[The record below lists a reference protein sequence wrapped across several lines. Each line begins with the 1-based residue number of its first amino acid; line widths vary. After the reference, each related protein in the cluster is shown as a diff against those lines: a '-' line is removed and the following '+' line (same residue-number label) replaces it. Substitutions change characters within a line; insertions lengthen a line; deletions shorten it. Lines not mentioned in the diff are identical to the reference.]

1 MVALNQLVLVC
12 LAYVAGLFAVAFL
25 AERMALRGRGGRFLR
40 SPLIYTL
47 SLSIYCT
54 AWTFYGAVGYAAR
67 SGLEYVTIYLGPSLV
82 MIGWWWLLRRLVRVG
97 RSQRVT
103 SIADLISSRYGKSNL
118 LAICVTLM
126 AVIGV
131 TPYIALQ
138 LQSVVLSLS
147 IFAMPEAVATGD
159 LPGGTEQTAA
169 FNPIRSAFWVALGL
183 ALFTVLFGTRNLNVN
198 ERHHGVVIAVAVEAV
213 VKLAALL
220 AVGIFVVWGL
230 AGGLEETF
238 ARIDAS
244 PIGAWEV
251 ERSRWATL
259 TFLSAAA
266 FLCLPRMFQ
275 VMVVENDDERY
286 LQIAS
291 WAFPLYLMLMSLFVV
306 PIAVVGLDLLP
317 PGSNPD
323 LFVLSLP
330 LSQGQ
335 NGLAML
341 SFLGGFSSATSMVIV
356 ATLALSTMVSNH
368 IVMPVWLAFRQQ
380 GATQSGDVRNVVILA
395 RRLSI
400 LLIISLGFFYYQFSG
415 GSAALAAIG
424 TISFGG
430 VAQFLPAVLGGLF
443 WRGATRTGALC
454 GLGVGFALWV
464 FTMLL
469 PSFGVGAP
477 LSARVF
483 EEGLLGLGLLR
494 PTALFGVE
502 GLDPTVHAVVW
513 SLALNGLTLFLV
525 SVFTFP
531 DPIERL
537 QGAQFVN
544 VLEHAGQARS
554 WTASVAGS
562 EDLMIMAQRILGAR
576 EAQAFFRR
584 EARAQG
590 LSGGLP
596 EPTPAF
602 VQGLER
608 ELAASVGA
616 ATAHAMV
623 GQIVGGTSVSVQDL
637 LAVADE
643 SAQMLEYSSQLEAKS
658 RELSETAAQLRA
670 ANEKLT
676 QLSVQKDNFL
686 SQISHELRTPMT
698 SIRSFSEI
706 LRDAEGLG
714 EADKSRYASI
724 IHAEALRLT
733 RLLDDLIDLSVMEN
747 GQVSLHLAS
756 DSLDAMLRRAA
767 TTSLTGVSRP
777 LTIDFPEGAEAVRVH
792 TDLDRLVQVFINL
805 ITNAQKYCRAE
816 APALRILLHR
826 GAEGLHLDFIDNGPG
841 IGPEERTVIFEKFA
855 RLAGEVGEGA
865 GLGLAICQEIMH
877 RLGGAIAYLPT
888 AKGTGFRVS
897 LPNAALEPVP
907 GAAPVSVA
915 S

>member
-1 MVALNQLVLVC
+1 MVSLNQLIFVC
-12 LAYVAGLFAVAFL
+12 LLYVAGLFLVAFL
-25 AERMALRGRGGRFLR
+25 AERAALRGQGGWLLR
-40 SPLIYTL
+40 SPLVYTL

-67 SGLEYVTIYLGPSLV
+67 SGLEYLTIYLGPSLV
-82 MIGWWWLLRRLVRVG
+82 MIGWWWILRRLVRIG

-103 SIADLISSRYGKSNL
+103 SIADLISSRYGKSNT
-118 LAICVTLM
+118 LAIVVTIM

-138 LQSVVLSLS
+138 LQSVVLSLT
-147 IFAMPEAVATGD
+147 IFAAPDTALV
-159 LPGGTEQTAA
+159 GTEHEVINRGQA
-169 FNPIRSAFWVALGL
+169 AFWVATGL

-213 VKLAALL
+213 VKLVALM

-230 AGGLEETF
+230 AGGVSETL

-244 PIGAWEV
+244 AIGEWQV
-251 ERSRWATL
+251 QPSRWVAL
-259 TFLSAAA
+259 TMLSAAA

-306 PIAVVGLDLLP
+306 PIAVVGLDLMP
-317 PGSNPD
+317 SGSNPD

-330 LSQGQ
+330 LVQGQ

-368 IVMPVWLAFRQQ
+368 IVMPIWLTMRQE
-380 GATQSGDVRNVVILA
+380 GAAQSGDVRNVVILA

-400 LLIISLGFFYYQFSG
+400 LLIIALGYLYYRASG
-415 GSAALAAIG
+415 GSGALAAIG

-430 VAQFLPAVLGGLF
+430 VAQFLPALLGGIF
-443 WRGATRTGALC
+443 WRGATRMGALC
-454 GLGVGFALWV
+454 GLGTGFAFWV

-469 PSFGVGAP
+469 PSFGPGTALSVATFEQGLVGI
-477 LSARVF
+477 
-483 EEGLLGLGLLR
+483 GWLR
-494 PTALFGVE
+494 PEALFGID

-513 SLALNGLTLFLV
+513 SLSMNTIVFGVV
-525 SVFTFP
+525 SLFTFP
-531 DPIERL
+531 DPVERL

-544 VLEHAGQARS
+544 VFDHSSPTRG

-562 EDLMIMAQRILGAR
+562 EDLMIMAQRILGA
-576 EAQAFFRR
+576 A
-584 EARAQG
+584 EARTFFGAYSKAQG
-590 LSGGLP
+590 VAGVLP
-596 EPTPAF
+596 EPTPQF
-602 VQGLER
+602 VQALER

-623 GQIVGGTSVSVQDL
+623 AQIVGGTSVSVQDL

-643 SAQMLEYSSQLEAKS
+643 SAQMLEYSNQLEAKS
-658 RELSETAAQLRA
+658 RELSETAVKLRT

-676 QLSVQKDNFL
+676 QLSLQKDSFL

-706 LRDAEGLG
+706 LRDAKGMKA
-714 EADKSRYASI
+714 ADKTRYASI
-724 IHAEALRLT
+724 IHSETIRLT
-733 RLLDDLIDLSVMEN
+733 RLLDDLLDLSVLEN
-747 GQVSLHLAS
+747 GQVTLNIRSANLA
-756 DSLDAMLRRAA
+756 DVLDQSVVTALAA
-767 TTSLTGVSRP
+767 STRP
-777 LTIDFPEGAEAVRVH
+777 LKVYRDPLADDMSIT
-792 TDLDRLVQVFINL
+792 TDVDRLGQVFINL
-805 ITNAQKYCRAE
+805 VANAQKYCRADNPE
-816 APALRILLHR
+816 LTIHAQCDAQTLT
-826 GAEGLHLDFIDNGPG
+826 LDFVDNGDG
-841 IGPEERTVIFEKFA
+841 IAADAQAVIFEKFF
-855 RLAGEVGEGA
+855 RISGVEGEGA
-865 GLGLAICQEIMH
+865 GLGLAICHEIMT
-877 RLGGAIAYLPT
+877 RLGGDISYLPQAEGT
-888 AKGTGFRVS
+888 AFRVT
-897 LPNAALEPVP
+897 LPLT
-907 GAAPVSVA
+907 AAPSSAEKPVLSA
-915 S
+915 LI